1 MAQRS
6 VAHSANHVQRHK
18 HRKAAESSIFPMIWH
33 HIALRKGFLPCS
45 CMGLSIECIEMYRFL
60 PPRQRSAYSVHP
72 TNRRKVMK
80 RRWQNSWRLAA
91 VLLATAALGAA
102 ETRTMPSPGT
112 VNYVE
117 GQVALNGEGLTAKS
131 AGTALLDVNQV
142 LDTGQ
147 GKAEILLTPGVFLR
161 LGDNSELKM
170 ISPSLADTKVQLV
183 KGSAMLEVAEW
194 LKENNLVVANNGAT
208 TTIEKNGLYAFNADQ
223 PSVSVLDG
231 KAVVAEGDEHTSV
244 KKDHQ
249 VLLNS
254 GQRLKSTKFDKD
266 AMESDSLY
274 RWSKLRSQYLAQA
287 NVETA
292 RTVVVDGGF
301 YGAGWYWN
309 PYWNFYSFL
318 PGSGILY
325 SPFGWGFYSPA
336 YIWRAPIGYGFGYY
350 RQPVRTMRRG
360 EYGRGAPGR
369 HLSPGVPRVHPNRP
383 IAPRAPRVETP
394 RMAPSHSFAP
404 HSGGRIGGFGR
415 R

>member
-1 MAQRS
+1 
-6 VAHSANHVQRHK
+6 
-18 HRKAAESSIFPMIWH
+18 
-33 HIALRKGFLPCS
+33 
-45 CMGLSIECIEMYRFL
+45 
-60 PPRQRSAYSVHP
+60 
-72 TNRRKVMK
+72 MK
-80 RRWQNSWRLAA
+80 RRWQNSWRLAT
-91 VLLATAALGAA
+91 VLLATAALGVA

-117 GQVALNGEGLTAKS
+117 GEVALNGEGLTAKS

-161 LGDNSELKM
+161 IGDNSELRM
-170 ISPSLADTKVQLV
+170 ISPSLADTKVELV

-194 LKENNLVVANNGAT
+194 FKENNLVVVNNGAT
-208 TTIEKNGLYAFNADQ
+208 TTVEKNGLYAFNADQ

-231 KAVVAEGDEHTSV
+231 QAVVAEGDQHTTV
-244 KKDHQ
+244 KKNHE
-249 VLLNS
+249 VLLN
-254 GQRLKSTKFDKD
+254 GQRLKSAKFDKD
-266 AMESDSLY
+266 AMEADSLY

-350 RQPVRTMRRG
+350 RYPVRAMPRG

-369 HLSPGVPRVHPNRP
+369 HLSPTAPRVHPNRP
-383 IAPRAPRVETP
+383 VAPRTPRVEAP
-394 RMAPSHSFAP
+394 RMAPSRSFAP
-404 HSGGRIGGFGR
+404 RGGFGR

>member
-1 MAQRS
+1 
-6 VAHSANHVQRHK
+6 
-18 HRKAAESSIFPMIWH
+18 
-33 HIALRKGFLPCS
+33 
-45 CMGLSIECIEMYRFL
+45 
-60 PPRQRSAYSVHP
+60 
-72 TNRRKVMK
+72 MK

-350 RQPVRTMRRG
+350 RYPARTMPRG

-369 HLSPGVPRVHPNRP
+369 HLSPVVPRVHPNRP
-383 IAPRAPRVETP
+383 IAPRAPRVEVP
-394 RMAPSHSFAP
+394 RMAPSHNFAP
-404 HSGGRIGGFGR
+404 HSGGGRSGGFGR